1 MMTDIIYKTNVTPL
15 PEQIIALYDAA
26 GLPRPTND
34 SERIRTMYEHSDI
47 IVSAW
52 QEETLVGVARSI
64 TDKAWCCY
72 LADLAVDPL
81 IKKSGIGKKLIDI
94 TRELI
99 GDECTLILLSV
110 PTAMDYYPKV
120 GFTKLDNCFWIN
132 RKK

>member
-1 MMTDIIYKTNVTPL
+1 MTGIIYKTDVTPQ

-26 GLPRPTND
+26 GLPRPTTD
-34 SERIRTMYEHSDI
+34 AVRIKAMYEHSN
-47 IVSAW
+47 IVVTAW
-52 QEETLVGVARSI
+52 QGQTLVGVARSI

-72 LADLAVDPL
+72 LADLAVSPE

-120 GFTKLDNCFWIN
+120 GFTRLDNCFWIN
-132 RKK
+132 RKR